1 MTVIHV
7 TDRPALADTMTRRSL
22 FEGELLAC
30 GPRATTNALCDLART
45 ALERLLGTDP
55 NRAQQRLSEVEFLV
69 LFRGAVQAFNSRR
82 VATNL
87 LRAIVTDLGCD
98 PMSTFVSDP
107 AIMAITGGGFLA
119 HGIGVPHHPHRDT
132 WYGASLSQVT
142 WWLPLYDDAA
152 SSIAFHPGYWERPVQ
167 NTSAFFD
174 CREQGTPDERSE
186 IEVLAEPRP
195 IEAVVLNPDIRI
207 AGPAG
212 GLVLSSA
219 AQLQSIV
226 PNESLVTYFGALFQ
240 TVDEADVV
248 AGLGAANV
256 DSESRCITLSRF
268 SRCHDLSPVGSQLIE
283 REARRRPIRRSE
295 EP

>member
-1 MTVIHV
+1 
-7 TDRPALADTMTRRSL
+7 
-22 FEGELLAC
+22 
-30 GPRATTNALCDLART
+30 
-45 ALERLLGTDP
+45 
-55 NRAQQRLSEVEFLV
+55 
-69 LFRGAVQAFNSRR
+69 
-82 VATNL
+82 
-87 LRAIVTDLGCD
+87 
-98 PMSTFVSDP
+98 
-107 AIMAITGGGFLA
+107 
-119 HGIGVPHHPHRDT
+119 
-132 WYGASLSQVT
+132 
-142 WWLPLYDDAA
+142 
-152 SSIAFHPGYWERPVQ
+152 
-167 NTSAFFD
+167 TSAFFD
-174 CREQGTPDERSE
+174 CGERGTADERSSE

-195 IEAVVLNPDIRI
+195 IEAVVLDPDIRI

-226 PNESLVTYFGALFQ
+226 PNESLITYFGAVFQ

-268 SRCHDLSPVGSQLIE
+268 ARCHDLSPVGTQIIE